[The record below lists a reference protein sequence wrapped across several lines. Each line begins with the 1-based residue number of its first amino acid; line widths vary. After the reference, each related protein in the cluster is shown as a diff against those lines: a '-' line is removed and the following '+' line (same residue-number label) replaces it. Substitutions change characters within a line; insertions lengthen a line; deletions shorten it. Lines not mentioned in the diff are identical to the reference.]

1 MCSDRKILYMVENL
15 GISTIDIN
23 KSILSQDDLSLYPFN
38 IRGEHY
44 GKAGYKILAEL
55 ILQRINNDGYSKML
69 FCEKNVF
76 IQYV

>member
-44 GKAGYKILAEL
+44 GKAGYKIFAEL

-69 FCEKNVF
+69 FCE
-76 IQYV
+76 